1 MTNIKFDDGYKT
13 YILNDDENK
22 VIRVNVTDFNILDR
36 YNKAQVNMQ
45 KLIEEMKQSS
55 DSTPEEIAGYDKRIR
70 ENINYIFG
78 SDVCTA
84 AFGTANC
91 LSVVSNGDMLCESFL
106 NALMPQVQED
116 MKPSLEAAKKRTDK
130 YITPVVGE
138 EK

>member
-1 MTNIKFDDGYKT
+1 MQNINFDDGYKR

-36 YNKAQVNMQ
+36 YNKAQADMQ
-45 KLIEEMKQSS
+45 ALIADLQTNK
-55 DSTPEEIAGYDKRIR
+55 DATPEEIASYDKRIR
-70 ENINYIFG
+70 ENINFIFG

-91 LSVVSNGDMLCESFL
+91 MSVVSNGSMLFESFL

-116 MKPSLEAAKKRTDK
+116 MGINLEAAKKRTDK
-130 YITPVVGE
+130 YIAPVVGE
-138 EK
+138 KK

>member
-1 MTNIKFDDGYKT
+1 MQSIKFDDGYKT

-36 YNKAQVNMQ
+36 YNKAQTDMQ
-45 KLIEEMKQSS
+45 ALIEEMQN
-55 DSTPEEIAGYDKRIR
+55 DSEATPEKIASYDKRIR
-70 ENINYIFG
+70 ENINFIFG

-91 LSVVSNGDMLCESFL
+91 MSVVSNGSMLFESFL

-116 MKPSLEAAKKRTDK
+116 MGINLEAAKKRTDK
-130 YITPVVGE
+130 YIAPVVGE

>member
-22 VIRVNVTDFNILDR
+22 IIRVNVTDFNILDR
-36 YNKAQVNMQ
+36 HNKAQADMQ
-45 KLIEEMKQSS
+45 ALIADMQTNK
-55 DSTPEEIAGYDKRIR
+55 DATPEEIADYDKRIR

-91 LSVVSNGDMLCESFL
+91 MSVVSNGSMLFESFL

-116 MKPSLEAAKKRTDK
+116 MDINLEAAKKRTNK
-130 YITPVVGE
+130 YIAAVVGG

>member
-1 MTNIKFDDGYKT
+1 MTNIKFDDGYKR
-13 YILNDDENK
+13 YILNDDESK

-36 YNKAQVNMQ
+36 YNKAQADMQ
-45 KLIEEMKQSS
+45 ALIEDLQTNK
-55 DSTPEEIAGYDKRIR
+55 DATPEEITDYDKRIR
-70 ENINYIFG
+70 DNINYIFG

-91 LSVVSNGDMLCESFL
+91 MSVVSNGSMLFESFL

-116 MKPSLEAAKKRTDK
+116 MDINLEAAKKRTDK
-130 YITPVVGE
+130 YITPIVGE

>member
-1 MTNIKFDDGYKT
+1 MKNINFDDGYKT

-22 VIRVNVTDFNILDR
+22 IIRVNVTDVNILDR
-36 YNKAQVNMQ
+36 HNKAQADMQ
-45 KLIEEMKQSS
+45 ALIEEMQNNSEA
-55 DSTPEEIAGYDKRIR
+55 TPEKIASYDKRIR

-91 LSVVSNGDMLCESFL
+91 MSVVSNGSMLFESFL

-116 MKPSLEAAKKRTDK
+116 MDISLEAAKKRTDK
-130 YITPVVGE
+130 YITAVVGE